1 MSSDVEKLHGALYDK
16 KEEDIILDITLNN
29 DSQKRIDIAKK
40 YKDKYKTSLF
50 EDIKSKMKGDFGN
63 MASQLYLS
71 PLEFCIYHLKEGLK
85 KANECPMEMLAN
97 RTPDELKTIEDAYK
111 KDTGKDLQSA
121 ITKSFSGAIGKDLVN
136 LFKNKR
142 TSNPKPK
149 KEDCEKYA
157 KKLADSDPKKWTE
170 DENLFKEIFI
180 LRSPEELILIARYYL
195 KITGDNLMDV
205 VEKKTKSK
213 NQSLLK
219 EILYNNI
226 IPHELF
232 AEKIYSAI
240 KGLGTDEETL
250 IRSLISRSDLDI
262 EAVKKI
268 YQDKYDQEM
277 KEDII
282 GDTSGAF
289 QKLCLHLI
297 QE

>member
-1 MSSDVEKLHGALYDK
+1 
-16 KEEDIILDITLNN
+16 
-29 DSQKRIDIAKK
+29 
-40 YKDKYKTSLF
+40 
-50 EDIKSKMKGDFGN
+50 MK
-63 MASQLYLS
+63 
-71 PLEFCIYHLKEGLK
+71 
-85 KANECPMEMLAN
+85 
-97 RTPDELKTIEDAYK
+97 
-111 KDTGKDLQSA
+111 
-121 ITKSFSGAIGKDLVN
+121 
-136 LFKNKR
+136 
-142 TSNPKPK
+142 
-149 KEDCEKYA
+149 
-157 KKLADSDPKKWTE
+157 
-170 DENLFKEIFI
+170 
-180 LRSPEELILIARYYL
+180 
-195 KITGDNLMDV
+195 
-205 VEKKTKSK
+205 KKTKSK

-277 KEDII
+277 KEDIM